1 MELCLLKLHRRSRVF
16 PVVFLVLLSAS
27 CGDQFRPVATPLT
40 PPPPDPQATHF
51 VFVIDGNGFETNS
64 SGTVNPGS
72 STRIDVS
79 GDTNIGIAQIGLG
92 PVHAALL
99 PAGTRIYVANSL
111 EDTVSS
117 YAPSNAT
124 TVTTTSLNAGS
135 VPVFVETTENG
146 TVYVANFGNNV
157 DPGTVSA
164 ISAINNVVSNT
175 MNVGIAPVALAET
188 PNGQKVYVANQG
200 NNGTNGSV
208 SSINTVDKS
217 VNLTIAGATWLSP
230 RSVAVRSDSQ
240 RAYALDTGNSTITA
254 IDPSTDTV
262 TGIVP
267 ATGTGTGADFM
278 RYDAKLNR
286 LYVTSSTGAT
296 VSILDASADPPAP
309 LTAAPITISAAS
321 PPSGQTDPCSGA
333 AVNPVSVT
341 TLPDG
346 TRAYVGSYRFVASS
360 GALCSQISVINTSS
374 NTIIATISLGSVIV
388 NMASPNPTGCNTAA
402 SIPATPPFA
411 RFSVSLAASADSSR
425 VYAANCDAGNTAIVR
440 TSDNVL
446 VLNLPAPLS
455 DFKTANGS
463 TPPPQNPVFILAGP

>member
-1 MELCLLKLHRRSRVF
+1 MQFCSSKCLHRLVREF
-16 PVVFLVLLSAS
+16 PVLLLVLLWAS

-51 VFVIDGNGFETNS
+51 VFVIDANGFATNAN
-64 SGTVNPGS
+64 GTVNAGS

-79 GDTNIGIAQIGLG
+79 GDTNIGIAQVGLG

-99 PAGTRIYVANSL
+99 PNGTRIYVANSL

-117 YAPSNAT
+117 YAPTNAT
-124 TVTTTSLNAGS
+124 AVTTSSLNAGS
-135 VPVFVETTENG
+135 VPIFVETTESG
-146 TVYVANFGNNV
+146 SVYVANFGNN
-157 DPGTVSA
+157 TVSA
-164 ISAINNVVSNT
+164 ISVASNVVSKT
-175 MNVGIAPVALAET
+175 MTVGIAPVALAET
-188 PNGQKVYVANQG
+188 PNGQKVYIANQG

-208 SSINTVDKS
+208 STINTVDKS
-217 VNLTIAGATWLSP
+217 VNLTIAGTTWLSP

-254 IDPSTDTV
+254 IDTSTDAV

-267 ATGTGTGADFM
+267 ASGTGTGADFM
-278 RYDAKLNR
+278 RYDARLNR

-309 LTAAPITISAAS
+309 LTAAPLTISAGLPA
-321 PPSGQTDPCSGA
+321 SGQTDPCSGA
-333 AVNPVSVT
+333 AVTPVSVAS
-341 TLPDG
+341 LPDG

-360 GALCSQISVINTSS
+360 SALCSQISVINTSS
-374 NTIIATISLGSVIV
+374 NTVIATVSLGSTTV
-388 NMASPNPTGCNTAA
+388 NTANPNPTGCNTAA

-425 VYAANCDAGNTAIVR
+425 VYAANCDAGHTAIVR
-440 TSDNVL
+440 TLDNAL

-455 DFKTANGS
+455 NFKTANGA